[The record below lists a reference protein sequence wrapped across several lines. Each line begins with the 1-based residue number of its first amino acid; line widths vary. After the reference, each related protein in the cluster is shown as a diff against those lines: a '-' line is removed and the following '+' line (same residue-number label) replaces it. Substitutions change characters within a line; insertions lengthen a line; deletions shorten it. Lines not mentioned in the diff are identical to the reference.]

1 MYILPEKIFSILTAT
16 IPAGGVL
23 NTNCMMYTKGK
34 DPQPNNRNI
43 PNSSP
48 RRWSLTK
55 ASELKAA
62 NTIRMRNT
70 GIK

>member
-34 DPQPNNRNI
+34 DPQPKGLVVLSI
-43 PNSSP
+43 YK
-48 RRWSLTK
+48 K
-55 ASELKAA
+55 AVELDLEHSGFPISFG
-62 NTIRMRNT
+62 T
-70 GIK
+70 